1 MTLNPFQ
8 QAILKEV
15 RNVPAGKVA
24 SYGQIAAYIGSP
36 RAARQVG
43 GAMRAM
49 EGTPDFPWWRIINNA
64 GIITIKGAAVAN
76 KRMQKELL
84 EAEGIEVSADYT
96 IDMARYRYHPDNS
109 DVEWQDANDNL
120 RLL

>member
-1 MTLNPFQ
+1 MALSRFQ
-8 QAILKEV
+8 QAILTEV
-15 RNVPAGKVA
+15 RKVPAGNVA

-49 EGTPDFPWWRIINNA
+49 EGTPEFPWWRIINNA
-64 GIITIKGAAVAN
+64 GIITIKGAAMAN

-84 EAEGIEVSADYT
+84 EGEGVEVSPDYEV
-96 IDMARYRYHPDNS
+96 DMARYRYQPDTLG
-109 DVEWQDANDNL
+109 VE
-120 RLL
+120 